1 MHSEII
7 EGKTRKQSSVTKDI
21 QLKTNGVPKV
31 FMVIIKELAKNL
43 MERQDNLVND
53 LEIKLKDKDKRIDD
67 LEKELLETQYAIDA
81 NSQYNR
87 RDNIKI
93 CGIEVK
99 DNENTNEIVKKVAE
113 FIGEPIELSDISVSH
128 RLPARKTE
136 NATEAAIKHPA
147 IICKLTRRDTRNRV
161 I

>member
-53 LEIKLKDKDKRIDD
+53 LEIKSKD
-67 LEKELLETQYAIDA
+67 
-81 NSQYNR
+81 
-87 RDNIKI
+87 
-93 CGIEVK
+93 
-99 DNENTNEIVKKVAE
+99 
-113 FIGEPIELSDISVSH
+113 
-128 RLPARKTE
+128 
-136 NATEAAIKHPA
+136 
-147 IICKLTRRDTRNRV
+147 
-161 I
+161 